1 MARQVCP
8 PLNRVL
14 HIDSS
19 RSYHRSR
26 TGQAPLPF
34 DDPKQRGNLEPI
46 YQMIRS
52 QAANSRLCACWSLS
66 WTKASNL
73 TRFAEDFSNFW
84 SSRMDLTD
92 LPFLAT
98 YENSFALR
106 VVTSITQ
113 AVQEILAKVIWM
125 TARMLIFSVAVV
137 LLVKN
142 ISAM

>member
-1 MARQVCP
+1 M
-8 PLNRVL
+8 
-14 HIDSS
+14 
-19 RSYHRSR
+19 
-26 TGQAPLPF
+26 
-34 DDPKQRGNLEPI
+34 
-46 YQMIRS
+46 
-52 QAANSRLCACWSLS
+52 
-66 WTKASNL
+66 
-73 TRFAEDFSNFW
+73 
-84 SSRMDLTD
+84 TD

>member
-1 MARQVCP
+1 
-8 PLNRVL
+8 
-14 HIDSS
+14 
-19 RSYHRSR
+19 
-26 TGQAPLPF
+26 
-34 DDPKQRGNLEPI
+34 
-46 YQMIRS
+46 
-52 QAANSRLCACWSLS
+52 
-66 WTKASNL
+66 
-73 TRFAEDFSNFW
+73 
-84 SSRMDLTD
+84 MDLTD